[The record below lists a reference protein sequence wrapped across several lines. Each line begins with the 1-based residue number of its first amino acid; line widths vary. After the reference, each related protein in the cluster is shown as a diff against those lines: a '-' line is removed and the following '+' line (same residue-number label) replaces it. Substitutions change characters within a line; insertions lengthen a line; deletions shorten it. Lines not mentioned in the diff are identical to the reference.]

1 MASAGRAEGAAGRR
15 PPTETRPV
23 TRLRAAPKS
32 ELTRAVRPAP
42 MRPAIPSTSPWRT
55 SKETSR
61 STMRP
66 GFSGSSTDQPRDLQQ
81 GGALAACGGRG

>member
-1 MASAGRAEGAAGRR
+1 MASAGEGNGPLAGC

-23 TRLRAAPKS
+23 TRLRDAPKS

-42 MRPAIPSTSPWRT
+42 MSPAMPSTSPWRT

-61 STMRP
+61 STRRP
-66 GFSGSSTDQPRDLQQ
+66 GFSGSSTDQPSTFSSEAPSR
-81 GGALAACGGRG
+81 